1 MKTIRDIQY
10 FEGVRMLVRT
20 DFNVPVK
27 GNKVVDD
34 FRIRMALPTIK
45 FLQEKGAKVILMA
58 HIETNEGENISFQ
71 PIAERLAE
79 LGTPVLFIKDYKKAH
94 ELIENQLK
102 NGDVAL
108 LENLRFFEGEKKND
122 KKFAKELASFGDIY
136 VNEAFPSSHRE
147 HASIVGVPKFL
158 PSFAGLQFEKE
169 VLNLTKTFNPTHPF
183 IFLLNGIKFETKM
196 PLLKRFLEI
205 ADTVFVGGALATD
218 FFKQKGYE
226 VGRSIVS
233 TGDIDLAP
241 LLANPKLILPL
252 DVMDEGRKIYAP
264 DALPK
269 ESKIVDIGPKTL
281 EMLKSKIESSKFIL
295 WNGPTGIYQE
305 GYGEAT
311 QELARIIANATAAGC
326 ISVVGGGDT
335 VAAIEEIGL
344 SDKFTFVS
352 SGGGAM
358 LDFLAKGTLPGIEAL
373 NTDKNDSD

>member
-10 FEGVRMLVRT
+10 FEGVKILVRV
-20 DFNVPVK
+20 DFNVPVQK
-27 GNKVVDD
+27 ERVVDD

-45 FLQEKGAKVILMA
+45 FLQEKGAKVILMS

-71 PIAERLAE
+71 PIADHMAE
-79 LGTPVLFIKDYKKAH
+79 LGVPVLFIKDYKKAH
-94 ELIENQLK
+94 ETIENQLK
-102 NGDVAL
+102 NGEVAL
-108 LENLRFFEGEKKND
+108 LENLRFFDGEKKND
-122 KKFAKELASFGDIY
+122 QKFAKELASFGDIY
-136 VNEAFPSSHRE
+136 VDEAFPSAHRE
-147 HASIVGVPKFL
+147 HASIVGVPQFL
-158 PSFAGLQFEKE
+158 PGYAGLQFEKE

-233 TGDIDLAP
+233 GGDIDLAP
-241 LLANPKLILPL
+241 YLANSKLLLPV
-252 DVMDEGRKIYAP
+252 DVIDEGRKVYEP
-264 DALPK
+264 ESLPK

-281 EMLKSKIESSKFIL
+281 ELLKSKIQNAKFIL
-295 WNGPTGIYQE
+295 WNGPTGIYQQ

-311 QELARIIANATAAGC
+311 EELARIIAAATTAGAT
-326 ISVVGGGDT
+326 SVIGGGDT
-335 VAAIEEIGL
+335 VAAIENIGL
-344 SDKFTFVS
+344 TDKFTFVS

-358 LDFLAKGTLPGIEAL
+358 LDFLATGTLPGIEAL
-373 NTDKNDSD
+373 NRSN